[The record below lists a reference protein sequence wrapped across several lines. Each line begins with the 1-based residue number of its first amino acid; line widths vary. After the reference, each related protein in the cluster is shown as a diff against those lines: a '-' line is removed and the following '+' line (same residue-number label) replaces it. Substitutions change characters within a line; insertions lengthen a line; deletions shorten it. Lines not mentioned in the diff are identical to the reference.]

1 MIRDIGVLYGREL
14 RSALRERTIV
24 VNGILI
30 PIFLYPVLLWALFS
44 AMIFVEGLAEGFA
57 SRVVVVGGDAYPAL
71 AEALD
76 GREGVELERAADRGA
91 ASRRLANGDLDV
103 LVEVVPVE
111 EGGARLAGNYGFR
124 LSYDRAEER
133 SRRAL
138 GRVEAIVDS
147 LRAERLE
154 AEAAALGLG
163 ERRQD
168 AFRVEMENV
177 STGRDTGRMFL
188 AILVPVFLTV
198 MVALG
203 CFIPAVDTTAGERE
217 RSTWETLWTTGPS
230 RGAVV
235 LSKYL
240 FVATMGTVAGVL
252 NVVAVSV
259 SLGGILRPLLDERL
273 DGVAFAL
280 PATAIPLMLLG
291 AVLLALLFAAV
302 MMVLAVFARSFKE
315 GQAMVTPA
323 YWLALAPLILGG
335 SPDRVLTPA
344 LALVPVANVA
354 LAARDAIQ
362 SRADTGLVL
371 LAFGVNLLVVVLAL
385 LLAKRLVEREEVVT
399 GAFEGSLWS
408 WLRRGR
414 NPPTPSH
421 DGSRA

>member
-1 MIRDIGVLYGREL
+1 MIRDIVVLYGREL
-14 RSALRERTIV
+14 RSALRDRTIV
-24 VNGILI
+24 VNGVLI

-57 SRVVVVGGDAYPAL
+57 SRVVIVGSDAYPAL
-71 AEALD
+71 AEVLD
-76 GREGVELERAADRGA
+76 GREGVDLELAAEPGPSR
-91 ASRRLANGDLDV
+91 RRLASGDVDV

-111 EGGARLAGNYGFR
+111 PGSGALAGNRAFR

-138 GRVEAIVDS
+138 DRVEAVLDS
-147 LRAERLE
+147 LRAARLE
-154 AEAAALGLG
+154 AEASALGLG
-163 ERRQD
+163 ERRLD

-177 STGRDTGRMFL
+177 ATGRDTGRMFL
-188 AILVPVFLTV
+188 AILVPIFLTV

-240 FVATMGTVAGVL
+240 FVATMGAVAGVL
-252 NVVAVSV
+252 NVAAVSV
-259 SLGGILRPLLDERL
+259 SLGGILQPLLDERL

-280 PATAIPLMLLG
+280 PASALPLMLAG
-291 AVLLALLFAAV
+291 SVFLALLFAAV

-323 YWLALAPLILGG
+323 YWLALAPMILGG

-385 LLAKRLVEREEVVT
+385 LLAKRLIEREEVVT

-414 NPPTPSH
+414 LDRTPSH
-421 DGSRA
+421 HGRDA